1 MIGRCWNCS
10 KPMIYYSRHRCRELV
25 VHVDKFLPN
34 IPITTQTEEP
44 MPTEKQIARQ
54 INNLL
59 GELVGLSKYPD
70 EDPCSDGDVIW
81 FEKTYP
87 DGTYTY
93 VAIRVDDGRWFTTST
108 ATASKCFANWGDMC
122 KWMGTKV
129 KKVYLMFRGE
139 TPLLDGESARR
150 VFYDELHKQL
160 HHDR

>member
-1 MIGRCWNCS
+1 
-10 KPMIYYSRHRCRELV
+10 
-25 VHVDKFLPN
+25 
-34 IPITTQTEEP
+34 